1 MTFAKELMGICL
13 DQKRR
18 EERLRELLDFLETE
32 APDPNRNR
40 QLLAERASNGIS
52 AFAQAITDE
61 LPNCEYLSGL
71 IPPKFP
77 QI

>member
-1 MTFAKELMGICL
+1 VTVAKELMGICL

-52 AFAQAITDE
+52 AFA
-61 LPNCEYLSGL
+61 
-71 IPPKFP
+71 
-77 QI
+77 